1 MTRNTVWY
9 PYFEESLSDFFLIDH
24 LMISIR
30 RKNRISQQKS
40 AFSKESGIAEVLG
53 QDSIWIQAS
62 TSNSSPIFAIGSK
75 LRGKS
80 KTFFEIFVK
89 NP

>member
-1 MTRNTVWY
+1 
-9 PYFEESLSDFFLIDH
+9 
-24 LMISIR
+24 MIFIR
-30 RKNRISQQKS
+30 RKNRISHQKS

-62 TSNSSPIFAIGSK
+62 TSNSSPTFAIGSK

-80 KTFFEIFVK
+80 KTFFQNFVK